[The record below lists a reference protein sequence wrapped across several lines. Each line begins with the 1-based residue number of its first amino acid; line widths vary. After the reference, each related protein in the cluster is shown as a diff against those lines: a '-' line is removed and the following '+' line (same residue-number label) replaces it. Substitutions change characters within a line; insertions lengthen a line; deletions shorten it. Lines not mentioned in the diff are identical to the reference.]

1 MNKINLNSVAFLV
14 LGVFLLLTPALS
26 QAIITSL
33 VTAFFRDIDLLLWV
47 NLAQNF
53 WILNLIPK
61 VVGATLVAGFAWKH
75 LKTRFKVDLPKIKVQ
90 TTRLATYSLLFML
103 CAGLFLFADVPV
115 SEAATTATTGYILD
129 TPVSEHAWL
138 IGAYSDG
145 TYYAI
150 NGGTWDNMVAG
161 VGSTAWATYKTNS
174 TKITE
179 LVLDSTTSGSIYMKD
194 VAFDMNLFDDI
205 PEGVRVIC
213 SYNAEYWEYINS
225 ADSSGSPYT
234 VSVGSGVNNGYYLA
248 QDKEGRIC
256 WLSINASYVI
266 NLVTV
271 NGGLIFIRNGVYPLD
286 SSILY
291 YDNSKIVGES
301 WDTILVL
308 QDNVDLPVIAGSGSF
323 TGDDSGN
330 ENVVIQNLQIDGNAV
345 GQTELYTPNGIEYSG
360 LVNGLFDNLYVHDCK
375 FCGFCDY
382 GSHYV
387 RQGENIVIQNSRV
400 EDCPEG
406 VTFTFIKK
414 LDVHDNIFEGMTLG
428 AAIHGE
434 ASFAEDNI
442 EDIHIHDNTITNCS
456 AAIEVATLNP
466 SKGYGVFIEGNKIT
480 DTAKGITLYYINQFH
495 ILGNSFNNVSLAVT
509 SDP

>member
-129 TPVSEHAWL
+129 TPVSEYAWL

-161 VGSTAWATYKTNS
+161 VGSTAWASYKTNS
-174 TKITE
+174 TALTAQ
-179 LVLDSTTSGSIYMKD
+179 VLAACTSGTIYMKD
-194 VAFDMNLFDDI
+194 VAFDMDLFDDI
-205 PEGVRVIC
+205 PEDVRVIC

-225 ADSSGSPYT
+225 ADSSGSPYR
-234 VSVGSGVNNGYYLA
+234 V
-248 QDKEGRIC
+248 
-256 WLSINASYVI
+256 LS
-266 NLVTV
+266 
-271 NGGLIFIRNGVYPLD
+271 
-286 SSILY
+286 
-291 YDNSKIVGES
+291 
-301 WDTILVL
+301 
-308 QDNVDLPVIAGSGSF
+308 
-323 TGDDSGN
+323 
-330 ENVVIQNLQIDGNAV
+330 
-345 GQTELYTPNGIEYSG
+345 
-360 LVNGLFDNLYVHDCK
+360 C
-375 FCGFCDY
+375 C
-382 GSHYV
+382 
-387 RQGENIVIQNSRV
+387 
-400 EDCPEG
+400 
-406 VTFTFIKK
+406 
-414 LDVHDNIFEGMTLG
+414 
-428 AAIHGE
+428 
-434 ASFAEDNI
+434 
-442 EDIHIHDNTITNCS
+442 
-456 AAIEVATLNP
+456 
-466 SKGYGVFIEGNKIT
+466 
-480 DTAKGITLYYINQFH
+480 
-495 ILGNSFNNVSLAVT
+495 
-509 SDP
+509 